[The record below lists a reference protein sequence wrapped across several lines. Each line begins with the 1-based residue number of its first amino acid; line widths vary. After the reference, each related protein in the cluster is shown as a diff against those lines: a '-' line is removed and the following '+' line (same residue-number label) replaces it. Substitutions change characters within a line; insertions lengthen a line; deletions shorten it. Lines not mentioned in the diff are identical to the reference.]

1 MKTIN
6 GLESLIELAKNQQ
19 AVRTKT
25 KKKTTTYKWS
35 IHYIKYLTKEWNY
48 QNQMHV

>member
-25 KKKTTTYKWS
+25 KKKKKKQHINGQYT
-35 IHYIKYLTKEWNY
+35 I
-48 QNQMHV
+48 